1 MDILAALGMILL
13 GAAIY
18 LVVGL
23 LIRIH
28 CLNRRSAAY
37 SHDTEKNERKLLGK
51 IDDWETQRWQ
61 GEQALRRSQEELRNL
76 SAHLESVREEER
88 TRLAREIHD
97 ELGQTMTVL
106 KMDISWLNRR
116 LDPQRTALHKKTH
129 SMEAL
134 IDATIRTVQR
144 LSGEIR
150 PGLLDDLGLAAAI
163 EWQADEF
170 QKRAEIAC
178 DLRLNFRET
187 TLSRDHATA
196 IFRIYQ
202 ETLTNV
208 IRHARAT
215 RERPS
220 AGTGQPDDSGSQG
233 QWPGNHCGGNPRC
246 QGFRLDLHS

>member
-1 MDILAALGMILL
+1 MNQKCSEDESGLIVEEIQSVLQGKRTALKALLIGVAVLLAQISVGGYLAAAFRHHAFIQAMNWMDILAALGMILL

-61 GEQALRRSQEELRNL
+61 GEQTLRRSQEELRNL

-116 LDPQRTALHKKTH
+116 LDPQRTALHKK
-129 SMEAL
+129 
-134 IDATIRTVQR
+134 
-144 LSGEIR
+144 
-150 PGLLDDLGLAAAI
+150 
-163 EWQADEF
+163 
-170 QKRAEIAC
+170 
-178 DLRLNFRET
+178 N
-187 TLSRDHATA
+187 TLH
-196 IFRIYQ
+196 
-202 ETLTNV
+202 
-208 IRHARAT
+208 
-215 RERPS
+215 
-220 AGTGQPDDSGSQG
+220 GS
-233 QWPGNHCGGNPRC
+233 PY
-246 QGFRLDLHS
+246 